1 MNFFVPIL
9 VFTFF
14 LLSCEKSPS
23 DVCFSEEVIN
33 SVKSQIAA
41 ETSQLIIQSVV
52 TGSIFGMVFAQND
65 NNMEKINKLFE
76 GDTQS
81 VLERLGKL
89 QEKMY
94 NQIYKD
100 SKLVDRLT
108 SEKVNRTSYKCN
120 AIFNVVIEIPKEIN
134 TSSDKSEKV
143 ESLFRVK
150 YEVEYLEGSKA
161 GVYYKVKV
169 SDIEEIKS

>member
-1 MNFFVPIL
+1 MSFFVFIL
-9 VFTFF
+9 AFTFF

-23 DVCFSEEVIN
+23 DVCFSEEVIDG
-33 SVKSQIAA
+33 VKSQIAA
-41 ETSQLIIQSVV
+41 ETSQLIIQSVAM
-52 TGSIFGMVFAQND
+52 GSMFGMVFAQDDD
-65 NNMEKINKLFE
+65 NMKKINKLFK
-76 GDTQS
+76 GDTRV

-120 AIFNVVIEIPKEIN
+120 AIFNVVVEIPKEIN
-134 TSSDKSEKV
+134 ASNNRSEKV

-150 YEVEYLEGSKA
+150 YKVEYLEGSKT

-169 SDIEEIKS
+169 SDMEEIKS